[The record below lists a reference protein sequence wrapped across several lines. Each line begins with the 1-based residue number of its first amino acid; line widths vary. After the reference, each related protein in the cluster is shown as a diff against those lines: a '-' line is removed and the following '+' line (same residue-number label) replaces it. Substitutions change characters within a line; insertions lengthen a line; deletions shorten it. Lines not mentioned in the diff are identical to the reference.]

1 MAEPS
6 DDEPSDDEP
15 RDAEL
20 REMARRL
27 LGRDLDGEGGA
38 VLRARLRNMARV
50 KALLATWEERLSETA
65 PMTVTPVP
73 MSGDGGDGN

>member
-1 MAEPS
+1 MSEPS
-6 DDEPSDDEP
+6 DD
-15 RDAEL
+15 EL

-27 LGRDLDGEGGA
+27 LGRDLEGEGGA

-50 KALLATWEERLSETA
+50 RALLADWEARLGETA

-73 MSGDGGDGN
+73 MPEEGG

>member
-1 MAEPS
+1 MNEPS
-6 DDEPSDDEP
+6 DAD
-15 RDAEL
+15 L
-20 REMARRL
+20 REMAQRL

-50 KALLATWEERLSETA
+50 KALLAAWEARLGETA

-73 MSGDGGDGN
+73 VSGNGCDDGN

>member
-1 MAEPS
+1 MSEPS
-6 DDEPSDDEP
+6 
-15 RDAEL
+15 DAEL
-20 REMARRL
+20 REMAQRL

-50 KALLATWEERLSETA
+50 RALLADWEARLGETA

-73 MSGDGGDGN
+73 MPGDDGHGGN

>member
-1 MAEPS
+1 MIDPS
-6 DDEPSDDEP
+6 
-15 RDAEL
+15 DAEL

-27 LGRDLDGEGGA
+27 LGRDLEGEGGA

-50 KALLATWEERLSETA
+50 KALLADWEARLGETA

-73 MSGDGGDGN
+73 ISAEGEDRDGN